1 MPAPAP
7 APRYRRDT
15 ATWIAFACLF
25 GFGLLNAVLGPA
37 LPYLRAAEGLSYLA
51 ASAHQVA
58 FAVGGGIAGLLAA
71 AVSRAMSRRRAIATG
86 LGMAAL
92 AGLGI
97 GYGPS
102 AYVTIL
108 AAFVLSLCG
117 TTALIRLWA
126 LLADLHQERRTV
138 AMSEGEVCVSLAGIL
153 TPVLIG
159 GLAATALSWRAATA
173 VTSVVVAATAVLVL
187 VVPFAEQR
195 ERAPAAAVTKSRWR
209 QPMLVVVVAVV
220 ALEFCLSF
228 WLASFLDDEVGL
240 GRDLAVAMSS
250 VLYAAAL
257 AGRLLVSRLARRI
270 AAEPLLVSA
279 LFLTVVGAPLLLIA
293 HGPVLA
299 IAGIVVTGIGM
310 GATFPL
316 TSSLHVQASSISADA
331 AMGQVLAVAAIGQIA
346 GPLATGVLAQ
356 VADLRVGLLL
366 LPTLSAL
373 GLVALAL
380 HHRNVQHHRT
390 VRF

>member
-1 MPAPAP
+1 MAAPSRAR
-7 APRYRRDT
+7 RYERDT
-15 ATWIAFACLF
+15 ATWVAFGCLF
-25 GFGLLNAVLGPA
+25 GFGLPNAVLGPA
-37 LPYLRAAEGLSYLA
+37 LPYLREAEGLSYLT

-58 FAVGGGIAGLLAA
+58 FAVGGGVAGLLAA

-86 LGMAAL
+86 LGVAAL
-92 AGLGI
+92 AGLGV

-102 AYVTIL
+102 AFVTIL
-108 AAFVLSLCG
+108 AAFLLSLAG

-153 TPVLIG
+153 TPLLIG
-159 GLAATALSWRAATA
+159 GLAATALSWRSAFAVTA
-173 VTSVVVAATAVLVL
+173 VIVAATAVLVL
-187 VVPFAEQR
+187 VVPFPELPEQAE
-195 ERAPAAAVTKSRWR
+195 ATAVTTGRWR
-209 QPMLVVVVAVV
+209 RPMLVVVIAVV

-228 WLASFLDDEVGL
+228 WLASYLDDEVGL
-240 GRDLAVAMSS
+240 GRDLAAAMSS

-257 AGRLLVSRLARRI
+257 AGRLLLSRLARRI

-279 LFLTVVGAPLLLIA
+279 LVLTVLGAPLLLMA
-293 HGPVLA
+293 QGPGLA

-356 VADLRVGLLL
+356 LADLRVGLLV
-366 LPTLSAL
+366 LPGLSAVA
-373 GLVALAL
+373 LVALAQ
-380 HHRNVQHHRT
+380 HRRGT
-390 VRF
+390 RRR

>member
-1 MPAPAP
+1 MAAPSR

-15 ATWIAFACLF
+15 ATWVAFACLF

-37 LPYLRAAEGLSYLA
+37 LPFLRAAEDLSYLA

-58 FAVGGGIAGLLAA
+58 FAVGGGMAGLLAA
-71 AVSRAMSRRRAIATG
+71 AVSGTMSRRRAIAGG
-86 LGMAAL
+86 LGVAAL
-92 AGLGI
+92 AGLGV

-102 AYVTIL
+102 AYVTIV
-108 AAFVLSLCG
+108 AAFVLSLAG

-153 TPVLIG
+153 TPLLIG
-159 GLAATALSWRAATA
+159 GLATTALTWRSAFA
-173 VTSVVVAATAVLVL
+173 VTAVVVAGTAVLVL
-187 VVPFAEQR
+187 VVAFPELPDKR
-195 ERAPAAAVTKSRWR
+195 EAAAVKTGRWW
-209 QPMLVVVVAVV
+209 QPMLVVVIAVV

-228 WLASFLDDEVGL
+228 WLASYLNDEIGV
-240 GRDLAVAMSS
+240 GRDLAAAMSS

-257 AGRLLVSRLARRI
+257 AGRLLLSRLARRI

-279 LFLTVVGAPLLLIA
+279 LVLTVVGAPLLLLA
-293 HGPVLA
+293 HGPALA

-316 TSSLHVQASSISADA
+316 TSSLHVQASPISADA

-356 VADLRVGLLL
+356 MADLRVGLLV
-366 LPTLSAL
+366 LPALSAL
-373 GLVALAL
+373 ALVAFAQ
-380 HHRNVQHHRT
+380 HRRST
-390 VRF
+390 LRG

>member
-1 MPAPAP
+1 MAAPSR

-15 ATWIAFACLF
+15 ATWVAFACLF

-37 LPYLRAAEGLSYLA
+37 LPFLRAAEDLSYLA

-58 FAVGGGIAGLLAA
+58 FAVGGGMAGVLAA
-71 AVSRAMSRRRAIATG
+71 AVSRTMSRRGAIAGG
-86 LGMAAL
+86 LGVAAL
-92 AGLGI
+92 AGLGV

-102 AYVTIL
+102 AYVTIV
-108 AAFVLSLCG
+108 AAFVLSLAG

-153 TPVLIG
+153 TPLLIG
-159 GLAATALSWRAATA
+159 GLATTALTWRSAFA
-173 VTSVVVAATAVLVL
+173 VTAVVVAGTAVLVL
-187 VVPFAEQR
+187 VVAFPELPDKR
-195 ERAPAAAVTKSRWR
+195 EAAAVKTGRWW
-209 QPMLVVVVAVV
+209 QPMLVVVIAVV

-228 WLASFLDDEVGL
+228 WLASYLNDEIGV
-240 GRDLAVAMSS
+240 GRDLAAAMSS

-257 AGRLLVSRLARRI
+257 AGRLLLSRLARRI

-279 LFLTVVGAPLLLIA
+279 LVLTVVGAPLLLLA
-293 HGPVLA
+293 HGPALA

-316 TSSLHVQASSISADA
+316 TSSLHVQASPISADA

-356 VADLRVGLLL
+356 MADLRVGLLV
-366 LPTLSAL
+366 LPALSAL
-373 GLVALAL
+373 ALVAFAQ
-380 HHRNVQHHRT
+380 HRRST
-390 VRF
+390 LRG

>member
-1 MPAPAP
+1 MAAPSRAR
-7 APRYRRDT
+7 RYERDT
-15 ATWIAFACLF
+15 ATWVAFACLF

-37 LPYLRAAEGLSYLA
+37 LPYLREAESLSYLT

-58 FAVGGGIAGLLAA
+58 FAVGGGVAGLLAA

-86 LGMAAL
+86 LGVAAL
-92 AGLGI
+92 AGLGV

-102 AYVTIL
+102 ANVTIL
-108 AAFVLSLCG
+108 AAFLLSLAG

-126 LLADLHQERRTV
+126 LLADLHQESRTV

-153 TPVLIG
+153 TPLLIG
-159 GLAATALSWRAATA
+159 GLAATALSWRSAFAVTA
-173 VTSVVVAATAVLVL
+173 VIVAATAVLVL
-187 VVPFAEQR
+187 VVPFPELPEQAE
-195 ERAPAAAVTKSRWR
+195 ATAVTTGRWR
-209 QPMLVVVVAVV
+209 QPMLVVVIAVV

-228 WLASFLDDEVGL
+228 WLASYLDDEVGL
-240 GRDLAVAMSS
+240 GRDLAAAMSS

-257 AGRLLVSRLARRI
+257 AGRLLLSRLARRI

-279 LFLTVVGAPLLLIA
+279 LVLTVLGAPLLLMA
-293 HGPVLA
+293 QGPGLA

-356 VADLRVGLLL
+356 LADLRVGLLV
-366 LPTLSAL
+366 LPGLSAVA
-373 GLVALAL
+373 LVAWAE
-380 HHRNVQHHRT
+380 HRRGT
-390 VRF
+390 RRR

>member
-1 MPAPAP
+1 MAAPSR
-7 APRYRRDT
+7 APRYERDT
-15 ATWIAFACLF
+15 ATWVAFACLF

-37 LPYLRAAEGLSYLA
+37 LPYLREAEGLSYLT
-51 ASAHQVA
+51 ASVHQVA
-58 FAVGGGIAGLLAA
+58 FAVGGGVAGLLAA

-86 LGMAAL
+86 LGVAAL
-92 AGLGI
+92 AGVGV

-108 AAFVLSLCG
+108 AAFLLSLAG

-138 AMSEGEVCVSLAGIL
+138 AMSEGEVCVSLAGIM
-153 TPVLIG
+153 TPLLIG
-159 GLAATALSWRAATA
+159 GLAATALSWRSAFA
-173 VTSVVVAATAVLVL
+173 VTAVVVAATAVLVL
-187 VVPFAEQR
+187 AVPFPELPEQAE
-195 ERAPAAAVTKSRWR
+195 ATAVTTGRWR
-209 QPMLVVVVAVV
+209 QPMLVVVIAVV

-228 WLASFLDDEVGL
+228 WLASYLDDEVGL
-240 GRDLAVAMSS
+240 GRDLAAAMSS

-257 AGRLLVSRLARRI
+257 AGRLLLSRLARRI

-279 LFLTVVGAPLLLIA
+279 LVLTVLGAPLLLMA
-293 HGPVLA
+293 QGPGLA

-356 VADLRVGLLL
+356 LADLRVGLLV
-366 LPTLSAL
+366 LPGLSAAA
-373 GLVALAL
+373 LVALAE
-380 HHRNVQHHRT
+380 HRRGT
-390 VRF
+390 RRR

>member
-1 MPAPAP
+1 MAAPSR
-7 APRYRRDT
+7 APRYERDT
-15 ATWIAFACLF
+15 ATWVAFACLF

-37 LPYLRAAEGLSYLA
+37 LPYLREAEGLSYLT
-51 ASAHQVA
+51 ASVHQVA
-58 FAVGGGIAGLLAA
+58 FAVGGGVAGLLAA

-86 LGMAAL
+86 LGVAAL
-92 AGLGI
+92 AGVGV

-108 AAFVLSLCG
+108 AAFLLSLAG

-138 AMSEGEVCVSLAGIL
+138 AMSEGEVCVSLAGIM
-153 TPVLIG
+153 TPLLIG
-159 GLAATALSWRAATA
+159 GLAATALSWRSAFA
-173 VTSVVVAATAVLVL
+173 VTAVVVAATAVLVL
-187 VVPFAEQR
+187 AVPFPELPEQAE
-195 ERAPAAAVTKSRWR
+195 ATAVTTGRWR
-209 QPMLVVVVAVV
+209 QPMLVVVIAVV

-228 WLASFLDDEVGL
+228 WLASYLDDEVGL
-240 GRDLAVAMSS
+240 GRDLAAAMSS

-257 AGRLLVSRLARRI
+257 AGRLLLSRLARRI

-279 LFLTVVGAPLLLIA
+279 LVLTVLGAPLLLMA
-293 HGPVLA
+293 QGPGLA

-356 VADLRVGLLL
+356 LADLRVGLLV
-366 LPTLSAL
+366 LPGLSAVA
-373 GLVALAL
+373 LVAWAE
-380 HHRNVQHHRT
+380 HRRGT
-390 VRF
+390 RRR

>member
-1 MPAPAP
+1 MAAPSR
-7 APRYRRDT
+7 APRYERDT
-15 ATWIAFACLF
+15 ATWVAFACLF

-37 LPYLRAAEGLSYLA
+37 LPYLREAEGLSYLT
-51 ASAHQVA
+51 ASVHQVA
-58 FAVGGGIAGLLAA
+58 FAVGGGVAGLLAA

-86 LGMAAL
+86 LGVAAL
-92 AGLGI
+92 AGVGV

-108 AAFVLSLCG
+108 AAFLLSLAG

-138 AMSEGEVCVSLAGIL
+138 AMSEGEVCVSLAGIM
-153 TPVLIG
+153 TPLLIG
-159 GLAATALSWRAATA
+159 GLAATALSWRSAFA
-173 VTSVVVAATAVLVL
+173 VTAVVVAATAVLVL
-187 VVPFAEQR
+187 AVPFPELPEQD
-195 ERAPAAAVTKSRWR
+195 EATAVTTGRWR
-209 QPMLVVVVAVV
+209 QPMLVVVIAVV

-228 WLASFLDDEVGL
+228 WLASYLDDEVGL
-240 GRDLAVAMSS
+240 GRDLAAAMSS

-257 AGRLLVSRLARRI
+257 AGRLLLSRLARRI
-270 AAEPLLVSA
+270 AAEPLLASA
-279 LFLTVVGAPLLLIA
+279 LVLTVLGAPLLLMA
-293 HGPVLA
+293 QGPGLA

-356 VADLRVGLLL
+356 LADLRVGLLV
-366 LPTLSAL
+366 LPGLSAVA
-373 GLVALAL
+373 LVAWAE
-380 HHRNVQHHRT
+380 HRRGT
-390 VRF
+390 RRR

>member
-1 MPAPAP
+1 MAAPSRAR
-7 APRYRRDT
+7 RYERDT
-15 ATWIAFACLF
+15 ATWVAFACLF

-37 LPYLRAAEGLSYLA
+37 LPYLREAEGLSYLT
-51 ASAHQVA
+51 ASVHQVA
-58 FAVGGGIAGLLAA
+58 FAVGGGVAGLLAA

-86 LGMAAL
+86 LGVAAL
-92 AGLGI
+92 AGVGV

-108 AAFVLSLCG
+108 AAFLLSLAG
-117 TTALIRLWA
+117 TTAVIRLWA
-126 LLADLHQERRTV
+126 LLADLHQERRTL
-138 AMSEGEVCVSLAGIL
+138 AMSEGEVCVSLAGIM
-153 TPVLIG
+153 TPLLIG
-159 GLAATALSWRAATA
+159 GLAATALSWRSAFA
-173 VTSVVVAATAVLVL
+173 VTAVVVAATAVLVL
-187 VVPFAEQR
+187 VVPFPELPEQAE
-195 ERAPAAAVTKSRWR
+195 ATAVTTGRWR
-209 QPMLVVVVAVV
+209 QPMLVVVIAVV

-228 WLASFLDDEVGL
+228 WLASYLDDEVGL
-240 GRDLAVAMSS
+240 GRDLAAAMSS

-257 AGRLLVSRLARRI
+257 AGRLLLSRLARRI

-279 LFLTVVGAPLLLIA
+279 LVLTVLGAPLLLMA
-293 HGPVLA
+293 QGPGLA

-356 VADLRVGLLL
+356 LADLRVGLLV
-366 LPTLSAL
+366 LPGLSA
-373 GLVALAL
+373 VALIAL
-380 HHRNVQHHRT
+380 AQHRRGT
-390 VRF
+390 RRR

>member
-1 MPAPAP
+1 MAAPTRAP
-7 APRYRRDT
+7 QYRRDT
-15 ATWIAFACLF
+15 ATWVAFACLF

-37 LPYLRAAEGLSYLA
+37 LPYLRAAEDLSYLA
-51 ASAHQVA
+51 ASALQVA

-71 AVSRAMSRRRAIATG
+71 AVSRAMSRRRTIAAG
-86 LGMAAL
+86 LGVAAL

-102 AYVTIL
+102 ANVTIL
-108 AAFVLSLCG
+108 AAFVLSLSG
-117 TTALIRLWA
+117 TTALVRLWA
-126 LLADLHQERRTV
+126 LLADLHQDRRTV

-153 TPVLIG
+153 TPLLIG
-159 GLAATALSWRAATA
+159 GLAATALSWRSAFV
-173 VTSVVVAATAVLVL
+173 VTGVVVSATAVLVL
-187 VVPFAEQR
+187 VVPFPKQP
-195 ERAPAAAVTKSRWR
+195 ERAQASAVMNGRWW

-228 WLASFLDDEVGL
+228 WLASYLDDEVGL
-240 GRDLAVAMSS
+240 GRDLAAAMSS

-257 AGRLLVSRLARRI
+257 VGRLLLSRLARRI
-270 AAEPLLVSA
+270 AAEPLLISA
-279 LFLTVVGAPLLLIA
+279 LVLTLVGAPLLLTA

-299 IAGIVVTGIGM
+299 IVGIVVTGVGM

-356 VADLRVGLLL
+356 LADLRVGLLV
-366 LPTLSAL
+366 LPALSVLA
-373 GLVALAL
+373 LVAVAL
-380 HHRNVQHHRT
+380 HHRSVRHHRK
-390 VRF
+390 VRR